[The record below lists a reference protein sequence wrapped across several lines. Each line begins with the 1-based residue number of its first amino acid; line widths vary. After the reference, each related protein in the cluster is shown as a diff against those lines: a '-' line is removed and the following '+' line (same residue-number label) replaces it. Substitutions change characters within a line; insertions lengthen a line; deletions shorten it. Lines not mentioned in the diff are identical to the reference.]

1 MAFRSWYF
9 VEIRELSVRHYLSK
23 LRIAFPIKVPSTKI
37 EAVLEVNEA
46 HPPAESEIEFISLE
60 LLLRNTKYVKRG

>member
-1 MAFRSWYF
+1 MS
-9 VEIRELSVRHYLSK
+9 HYLSK
-23 LRIAFPIKVPSTKI
+23 SRIVFPIKGASSAKI

-60 LLLRNTKYVKRG
+60 LLLRNTKYVQLG